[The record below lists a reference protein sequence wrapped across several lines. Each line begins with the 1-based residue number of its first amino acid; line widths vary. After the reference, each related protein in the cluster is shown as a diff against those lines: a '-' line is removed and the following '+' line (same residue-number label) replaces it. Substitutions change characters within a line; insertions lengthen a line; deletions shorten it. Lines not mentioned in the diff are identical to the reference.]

1 MIKCK
6 EAMKELP
13 ECGKEICCEYCDE
26 KETCEDACSGY
37 YGDENCGCRKEV
49 EEQTGIQVFESNAA
63 AVIKGIADTVK
74 QKKLLEEQETALREQ
89 LEKAMNECGVK
100 KFENELLSITYVA
113 ATTRT
118 SIDSKS
124 LKKDLPEIAEK
135 YSKVSNVK
143 SSIKIMV
150 K

>member
-1 MIKCK
+1 
-6 EAMKELP
+6 MKELP
-13 ECGKEICCEYCDE
+13 ECGKDICCYVCGEIA
-26 KETCEDACSGY
+26 TCGDACGQLDVVNVPPL
-37 YGDENCGCRKEV
+37 GNCEAAVDAEGA
-49 EEQTGIQVFESNAA
+49 GIQVFESNAA

-74 QKKLLEEQETALREQ
+74 QKRALEEQETALREQ

-118 SIDSKS
+118 SIDSKA

-143 SSIKIMV
+143 ASIKITI